1 MIPRYS
7 VSANSEKFLGAHQA
21 VLSIRQNKNGMF
33 CKYDEVIIELDK
45 IEPLEL
51 DLKEMTDRADG
62 WRKLCHKQEQT
73 IIDLKHR
80 LVQLGVEV

>member
-7 VSANSEKFLGAHQA
+7 ITAKAEKYLGAWHG
-21 VLSIRQNKNGMF
+21 VLSIRKNQRGEY
-33 CKYDEVIIELDK
+33 CKYAEVVVELDK